1 MSRKWLLF
9 LFCLSVLITVAP
21 LSRAARTLRLDESTI
36 RISFE
41 NHEVEVF
48 LTVENSLGS
57 AVNPQLQIQL
67 LDPENQ
73 VRATA
78 SRIESIEPGTKKLQ
92 IVLPLDV
99 AKLPERDRRQLLW
112 YRLHYRLTNSQPTDL
127 VTEGFV
133 SLSKV
138 TPDMF
143 EIRVAASE
151 MAREAM
157 RYQARVQAVHP
168 ITKKP
173 AAGVRVDAVLTLET
187 DDDGDGIK
195 LPAAGVT
202 DSKGYS
208 LLYFDLPK
216 QFPTFPHD
224 LRPAGGSI
232 KVSAQRAGVVAEAE
246 HDVLIDQFPRMLL
259 TTDKPL
265 YQPGQQ
271 LHMRVLALSPT
282 RKALTDHDVTFRI
295 EDPEDTIVFRDQAK
309 SSRFG
314 VANVDW
320 AIPENARL
328 GDYLIKVSLG
338 AGEDSSQESI
348 KVRISRYDLPN
359 FSVKVQP
366 DHPYYLAG
374 RNAEV
379 KVSGAYLFGQPV
391 SRGHV
396 RVVREEERE
405 WNYREQKW
413 DIEEGETYEGETDA
427 TGVFTVRIDL
437 PDEHD
442 LEDEEYHRF
451 KDITYVAY
459 FTDPTTNRT
468 EQRRFDLR
476 LTKDPIHVYV
486 IRSEGYYRQTP
497 KLPVTFYLSTFY
509 ADGAPASCRVD
520 VQRKSEDPDESKRLL
535 SLRTNRYGLAKVS
548 ALRLPR
554 AWLGSEVELEMV
566 AQDSR
571 GRRGQRKEAFRFDE
585 DENEVRVETD
595 KSLYRPGEGIV
606 ASITSSVDNLT
617 AVVDVGR
624 DSAVLS
630 SQTVRL
636 FGGRASITIPYQKE
650 FKDRLTIAAYADFP
664 KSSGMVGTRT
674 VLYPRNRDLRIEAQ
688 PEAVSYRPGD
698 EASIRFRVRT
708 PEGSAASA
716 LGLAIVDKA
725 VDERFCTDR
734 DFGHGSYGP
743 NGSIA
748 ELLGGGDEISGVTL
762 RDLERLDMSKPV
774 AADLEMLAEVLLK
787 QNSTYRPTFFGADN
801 YEADPQIIFT
811 GLAKSQLAKVT
822 TALAVRYL
830 VTSQYPDNEARLRTL
845 LTEEG
850 VDWSSIR
857 NPWGNAYLPFFSVE
871 RQSDVLSFHSSGAD
885 EQMDTDDDL
894 FIESNR
900 WEYFRPVGKA
910 IDRAVRSYHDRT
922 GRYLHDMDALRTE
935 VSGDGINLDT
945 LRDRWDQPYRI
956 TFEIDQVSYI
966 IKVVSGGPDKQF
978 QTNVYNYGDDFMI
991 WTSRIDYFAER
1002 RTRINEILSQQLE
1015 SQNRFPQNQ
1024 QQLVDTLRGTDQ
1036 SFESLI
1042 DAWGHSYYATF
1053 VSQPFFT
1060 NRVQFES
1067 RVTFNPA
1074 LTQQTP
1080 VIPITA
1086 IAVTINLRSMGPDG
1100 KIGNADDF
1108 EVAKFARI
1116 LNEPATTDAK
1126 PRTAISAVVL
1136 SQSNGAIVGVVTDPN
1151 GAVVPGVKITIT
1163 RQADSQTYSTLSND
1177 DGKYIVANLPPGVY
1191 DVRFEI
1197 RGFMKTTVTS
1207 VIVSTSN
1214 MVEVNVSLQ
1223 LGVAAETVNVTASA
1237 EIVQTTSASVASTV
1251 TERRA
1256 SSLKRGSI
1264 AVPKAGSS
1272 QTFST
1277 PRLREYFPET
1287 LVWEP
1292 SLETDKQGRAELKF
1306 KLADNITTWKMS
1318 VIASTEDGQIGA
1330 VEKDIKSFQPFF
1342 VEHDPPRILTEGDE
1356 ISLPVVVRNYL
1367 DRAQKVNLEIKP
1379 EPWFALLGPA
1389 TKSLNVAPGD
1399 AQRGTFDFRAN
1410 ASVTDAKQ
1418 RITATASEANDAIEK
1433 PITVHPDGEE
1443 KSVTASDVFS
1453 DKTGL
1458 TLEIPANTIPNSA
1471 RAELKIYPNLLSH
1484 LTESVEAI
1492 MQRPYGCGEQTISST
1507 YPSLLWLKQY
1517 RRMGA
1522 PAGDSDLHGRAQ
1534 RYLRAG
1540 YARLLNYRDES
1551 GGFTYWGSGEPD
1563 LALSAYALKF
1573 LIDAREL
1580 IAVDD
1585 KVIDEARDWIVKQQ
1599 RADGSWV
1606 AHDYGNQIVTQRQAA
1621 NLTAYIARVLAS
1633 TKPKPESSKADESS
1647 ETKTDGSA
1655 PALKRAFDYLAPR
1668 VEEIDEPYL
1677 IASYA
1682 LAAFTGNE
1690 QLRAQ
1695 KATARLRAL
1704 AREDDGAS
1712 YWSLE
1717 TNTPFYGW
1725 GLAGRV
1731 ETTALV
1737 VQALA
1742 RERSQVAGWT
1752 DNDRLIDRGTLFLV
1766 RLKDRYGVWYSTQAT
1781 INVLDAL
1788 LGLLSRDRDDS
1799 STSQSTE
1806 IAVNGQLIRTIEM
1819 PAANRLVSPITIAL
1833 SQYVRNGTNLIE
1845 LRRARGSSPASVQ
1858 AVVTYYL
1865 PWRESVATR
1874 ETNSRA
1880 NSSSG
1885 LRLVTKFSK
1894 TESRIS
1900 DEITCHVEA
1909 ERTGSLGYGMMLAEI
1924 GLPPGAD
1931 VDRASLE
1938 KAMKGPDWS
1947 ISQYDVLPDRVIV
1960 YLWPR
1965 AGGAKFDFSFRPRFG
1980 LNAQTA
1986 ASTVY
1991 DYYNPEA
1998 RAVVAPA
2005 RFVVK

>member
-9 LFCLSVLITVAP
+9 LFCLSVLIVLAP
-21 LSRAARTLRLDESTI
+21 RSRAARTLRVNESTI
-36 RISFE
+36 RISLE
-41 NHEVEVF
+41 NHKVEVF
-48 LTVENSLGS
+48 LTVENSLGDV
-57 AVNPQLQIQL
+57 VNPQLQIEL
-67 LDPENQ
+67 LDAENQ
-73 VRATA
+73 IRATA
-78 SRIESIEPGTKKLQ
+78 SRVESIEPGARKLQ
-92 IVLPLDV
+92 FVLPLDV
-99 AKLPERDRRQLLW
+99 AKLPEKDRRQLLW
-112 YRLHYRLTNSQPTDL
+112 YRLHYRLTTGQPSDL
-127 VTEGFV
+127 ITEGFV
-133 SLSKV
+133 SLSQV
-138 TPDMF
+138 TPDIF

-173 AAGVRVDAVLTLET
+173 APGVRVDAVLTLET
-187 DDDGDGIK
+187 DDEGNGIK

-202 DSKGYS
+202 DSRGYS
-208 LLYFDLPK
+208 LLFFDLPK
-216 QFPTFPHD
+216 QFPTFPHE
-224 LRPAGGSI
+224 LRTAGGSI
-232 KVSAQRAGVVAEAE
+232 KVSAQRAGVIAEAE
-246 HDVLIDQFPRMLL
+246 KEVLIDQLPRMLL

-271 LHMRVLALSPT
+271 LHIRVLALSPT
-282 RKALTDHDVTFRI
+282 RKALSDHDVIFRI

-338 AGEDSSQESI
+338 TGDDSGQAAI
-348 KVRISRYDLPN
+348 RVRISRYDLPN

-366 DHPYYLAG
+366 DRSYYLADQ
-374 RNAEV
+374 NAEV

-413 DIEEGETYEGETDA
+413 DIEEGDEYKGETDA
-427 TGVFTVRIDL
+427 TGVFTARINL
-437 PDEHD
+437 ADEHD
-442 LEDEEYHRF
+442 LEDDEYHRF

-468 EQRRFDLR
+468 EQKRFDLR
-476 LTKDPIHVYV
+476 LTKDPIHVY
-486 IRSEGYYRQTP
+486 IIKDQDYYHPSP
-497 KLPVTFYLSTFY
+497 KLPITFYVSTFY
-509 ADGAPASCRVD
+509 ADGAPAACRLD
-520 VQRKSEDPDESKRLL
+520 VHRKSEDPGESKRLL

-554 AWLGSEVELEMV
+554 AWLDSEVELEMI
-566 AQDSR
+566 AQDSH
-571 GRRGQRKEAFRFDE
+571 GRRGLRKEDFRFDE

-595 KSLYRPGEGIV
+595 RSLYRPGEAIV
-606 ASITSSVDNLT
+606 ASITSSVENLT
-617 AVVDVGR
+617 AIVDVGR
-624 DSAVLS
+624 DAMVLS

-636 FGGRASITIPYQKE
+636 SGGRASITIPYQKE
-650 FKDRLTIAAYADFP
+650 FKDQLTIAAYADFP
-664 KSSGMVGTRT
+664 KTSRMVGTRT
-674 VLYPRNRDLRIEAQ
+674 VLYPRNRDLKIDAQ

-698 EASIRFRVRT
+698 EASIKFRVRT
-708 PEGSAASA
+708 PESNAASA

-725 VDERFCTDR
+725 VDERFRTDR
-734 DFGHGSYGP
+734 EFGRGSYGSY
-743 NGSIA
+743 GSIT
-748 ELLGGGDEISGVTL
+748 ELLGSSDQISGVTL
-762 RDLERLDMSKPV
+762 RDLEHFDMSKPV
-774 AADLEMLAEVLLK
+774 AADLELLAEVLLK
-787 QNSTYRPTFFGADN
+787 QYGSYRPGFFGGDY
-801 YEADPQIIFT
+801 YEAEPQTIFG

-822 TALAVRYL
+822 TALAVRYV
-830 VTSQYPDNEARLRTL
+830 VTSQYPDNELRLRTL
-845 LTEEG
+845 LTDEG
-850 VDWSSIR
+850 VDLSSIR
-857 NPWGNAYLPFFSVE
+857 DPWGNAYLPFFSTDK
-871 RQSDVLSFHSSGAD
+871 QSTVLSFRSSGAD
-885 EQMDTDDDL
+885 EQMNTDDDL

-900 WEYFRPVGKA
+900 WDYFRPVGKA
-910 IDRAVRSYHDRT
+910 IDHAVRNYHDRT
-922 GRYLHDMDALRTE
+922 GRYLHDLNALRSE
-935 VSGDGINLDT
+935 MAEDGINLDT
-945 LRDRWDQPYRI
+945 LRDRWNQPYRI
-956 TFEIDQVSYI
+956 TFEIDQVSYVI
-966 IKVVSGGPDKQF
+966 NVSSGGPDQRF
-978 QTNVYNYGDDFMI
+978 QPDQRYYGDDFVI

-1002 RTRINEILSQQLE
+1002 RTRIDEILSQQLE

-1024 QQLVDTLRGTDQ
+1024 QQLIDTLRPTDQ
-1036 SFESLI
+1036 SFESLV

-1053 VSQPFFT
+1053 VSRPFFI
-1060 NRVQFES
+1060 NPVQLES

-1074 LTQQTP
+1074 LTQQTQ
-1080 VIPITA
+1080 VIPLTATAATIT
-1086 IAVTINLRSMGPDG
+1086 LRSMGPDG
-1100 KIGNADDF
+1100 KMGNADDF

-1116 LNEPATTDAK
+1116 LSEPAKADVN
-1126 PRTAISAVVL
+1126 PRTAISSVVL
-1136 SQSNGAIVGVVTDPN
+1136 FQSNGVIVGVVTDPN
-1151 GAVVPGVKITIT
+1151 GAVVPAVKITIT
-1163 RQADSQTYSTLSND
+1163 RQADSQSYSTLTND

-1191 DVRFEI
+1191 DVQFEI
-1197 RGFMKTTVTS
+1197 RGFMKATVLS
-1207 VIVSTSN
+1207 VTVSTSSI
-1214 MVEVNVSLQ
+1214 VEVNVSLQ
-1223 LGVAAETVNVTASA
+1223 VGAAAETVTVMGAA
-1237 EIVQTTSASVASTV
+1237 ESVQTTSSATVSHSVTTRQFSQ
-1251 TERRA
+1251 
-1256 SSLKRGSI
+1256 SKRGSLP
-1264 AVPKAGSS
+1264 VTKSGSS

-1287 LVWEP
+1287 LLWQP
-1292 SLETDKQGRAELKF
+1292 SLETDQQGRAQLKF
-1306 KLADNITTWKMS
+1306 KLADNITTWKLS
-1318 VIASTEDGQIGA
+1318 VIASTEDGQIGT

-1389 TKSLNVAPGD
+1389 TKTLNVAAGD

-1410 ASVTDAKQ
+1410 ASVKDGKQ
-1418 RITATASEANDAIEK
+1418 RITAIASESNDAIEK

-1443 KSVTASDVFS
+1443 KSITASDIFS
-1453 DKTGL
+1453 DKAGL
-1458 TLEIPANTIPNSA
+1458 TLEIPVNTIPNSA

-1517 RRMGA
+1517 RRIGA
-1522 PAGDSDLHGRAQ
+1522 PAAESDLHVRAE

-1540 YARLLNYRDES
+1540 YARLLNYRDED

-1585 KVIDEARDWIVKQQ
+1585 AVIDAARDWIVKQQ
-1599 RADGSWV
+1599 RADGSWA
-1606 AHDYGNQIVTQRQAA
+1606 AHNYGNQIETQRRSA
-1621 NLTAYIARVLAS
+1621 NLTAYVTRVLAS
-1633 TKPKPESSKADESS
+1633 TKPKVEPSRANESS
-1647 ETKTDGSA
+1647 ETKADEST
-1655 PALKRAFDYLAPR
+1655 PALKRAFEYLAQR

-1677 IASYA
+1677 IALYA
-1682 LAAFTGNE
+1682 LAAFAGDE
-1690 QLRAQ
+1690 QLRAR

-1704 AREDDGAS
+1704 AREDNGGN

-1752 DNDRLIDRGTLFLV
+1752 ENDRLIDRGTLFLL
-1766 RLKDRYGVWYSTQAT
+1766 RSKDRYGVWYSTQAT
-1781 INVLDAL
+1781 INVLDAV
-1788 LGLLSRDRDDS
+1788 LGLLSRDHDDAN
-1799 STSQSTE
+1799 TSRSTE
-1806 IAVNGQLIRTIEM
+1806 IAVNGQPVRTIEM
-1819 PAANRLVSPITIAL
+1819 PATNRLVSPITIAL
-1833 SQYVRNGTNLIE
+1833 SQYVRSGTNLIE
-1845 LRRARGSSPASVQ
+1845 LRRPRGSSPASVQ
-1858 AVVTYYL
+1858 AVATYYL

-1894 TESRIS
+1894 TEGRIS

-1909 ERTGSLGYGMMLAEI
+1909 ERTGVNGYGMMLAEI

-1938 KAMKGPDWS
+1938 KAKGSDWS
-1947 ISQYDVLPDRVIV
+1947 ISQYDILPDRVIV

-1965 AGGAKFDFSFRPRFG
+1965 TGGAKFDFSFRPRFG

-1986 ASTVY
+1986 ASSVY